1 MTAAMFVLTFLETIA
16 IWALYWTTWKIRGDL
31 LEGREKLKAE
41 LSEMQKSL
49 DAKTGG
55 A

>member
-1 MTAAMFVLTFLETIA
+1 MDAGILLLTLLETIA
-16 IWALYWTTWKIRGDL
+16 IWALYWTAWKIRGDL

-41 LSEMQKSL
+41 LSEMRKSL
-49 DAKTGG
+49 DGKTGG